1 MRPRRLETQGVA
13 TFAVRNHINQT
24 SFPPSDLRAQTQ
36 TLQYIQNLDYSLD
49 NKHFSIFIF

>member
-24 SFPPSDLRAQTQ
+24 SFPPSDLRAQTR

-49 NKHFSIFIF
+49 NKHFSISIF